1 MLGALLRFHFR
12 VGVRVAIRAS
22 PPLFCAIVAG
32 VVFQD
37 RPSESVALV
46 ARAAYSGNWRP
57 GVVLPIAAIAFLLP
71 AWGKAR
77 LRQSLNGWMR
87 HLPLSDGMNGV
98 GLWLA
103 LVTVQL
109 PLVVM
114 LTLLG
119 L

>member
-1 MLGALLRFHFR
+1 MLRALLRFHFR

-32 VVFQD
+32 VVF
-37 RPSESVALV
+37 
-46 ARAAYSGNWRP
+46 
-57 GVVLPIAAIAFLLP
+57 PIAAIAFLLP

-119 L
+119 LVAARSGLPIRWPAIRWVLVVSAG